1 MILQIDISSDQILS
15 LNPYSPMIWG
25 FVIFILISAIIYFYK
40 QTEKKQE
47 YIDRLIDKTHSI
59 SEIVTEKLSDIKNH
73 NESKD
78 SAIITA
84 LEDIKRRLE
93 NLKI

>member
-1 MILQIDISSDQILS
+1 MVLQIDISSDQVLA

-25 FVIFILISAIIYFYK
+25 FVIFLLLSAIVYFYK

-78 SAIITA
+78 AAIITA

-93 NLKI
+93 NFKI

>member
-1 MILQIDISSDQILS
+1 MILQAELSSDQILS

-25 FVIFILISAIIYFYK
+25 FVIFLLLSAIVYFYK

-78 SAIITA
+78 AAIITA

-93 NLKI
+93 NFKL

>member
-1 MILQIDISSDQILS
+1 MTLQAELSSDQILS

-25 FVIFILISAIIYFYK
+25 FVIFLLLSAIIYFYK

-78 SAIITA
+78 AAIITA

-93 NLKI
+93 NFKV

>member
-1 MILQIDISSDQILS
+1 MTLQAELSSDQILS
-15 LNPYSPMIWG
+15 LNPYSPMIRG
-25 FVIFILISAIIYFYK
+25 FVIFLLLSAIIYFYK

-78 SAIITA
+78 AAIITA

-93 NLKI
+93 NFKL

>member
-1 MILQIDISSDQILS
+1 MILQAELSSDQILS

-25 FVIFILISAIIYFYK
+25 FVIFLLLSAIVYFYK

-78 SAIITA
+78 AAIITA

-93 NLKI
+93 NFKV

>member
-1 MILQIDISSDQILS
+1 MILQAELSSDQILS

-25 FVIFILISAIIYFYK
+25 FVIFLLLSAIIYFYK

-78 SAIITA
+78 AAIITA

-93 NLKI
+93 NFKV

>member
-1 MILQIDISSDQILS
+1 MTLQAELSSDQILS

-25 FVIFILISAIIYFYK
+25 FVIFLLLSAIIYFYK

-78 SAIITA
+78 AAIITA

-93 NLKI
+93 NFKL

>member
-1 MILQIDISSDQILS
+1 MTLQAELSSDQILS

-25 FVIFILISAIIYFYK
+25 FVIFLLLSAIIYFYK

-47 YIDRLIDKTHSI
+47 YIDRLIDKTHTI

-78 SAIITA
+78 AAIITA

-93 NLKI
+93 NFKV

>member
-1 MILQIDISSDQILS
+1 MTLQAELSSDQILS
-15 LNPYSPMIWG
+15 LNPSSPMIWG
-25 FVIFILISAIIYFYK
+25 FVIFLLLSAIIYFYK

-78 SAIITA
+78 AAIITV
-84 LEDIKRRLE
+84 LEDIKRRLD
-93 NLKI
+93 NFKL

>member
-1 MILQIDISSDQILS
+1 MILQAELSSDQILS

-25 FVIFILISAIIYFYK
+25 FVIFLLMSAIVYFYK

-78 SAIITA
+78 AAIITA

-93 NLKI
+93 NFKL

>member
-1 MILQIDISSDQILS
+1 MILQAELSSDQILS

-25 FVIFILISAIIYFYK
+25 FVIFLLMSAIVYFYK

-78 SAIITA
+78 AAIITA

-93 NLKI
+93 NFKT

>member
-25 FVIFILISAIIYFYK
+25 FVVFLLLSAIVYFYK

-59 SEIVTEKLSDIKNH
+59 SEIVSEKLSDIKNH

>member
-1 MILQIDISSDQILS
+1 MVLQIDISSDQVLA

-25 FVIFILISAIIYFYK
+25 FVILLLLSAIVYFYK

-78 SAIITA
+78 AAIITA

-93 NLKI
+93 NFKI

>member
-1 MILQIDISSDQILS
+1 MTLQAELSSDQILS

-25 FVIFILISAIIYFYK
+25 FVIFLLLSAIVYFYK

-78 SAIITA
+78 AAIITA

-93 NLKI
+93 NFKL

>member
-1 MILQIDISSDQILS
+1 MILQIDISSDQILN

-25 FVIFILISAIIYFYK
+25 FVIFLLLSAIIYFYK

-59 SEIVTEKLSDIKNH
+59 SDIITEKLSDIKNH

-78 SAIITA
+78 AAIITA

-93 NLKI
+93 NFKM

>member
-1 MILQIDISSDQILS
+1 MILQIDISRDQVLA

-25 FVIFILISAIIYFYK
+25 FVILLLISAIVYFYK

-78 SAIITA
+78 AAIITA

-93 NLKI
+93 NFKI

>member
-1 MILQIDISSDQILS
+1 MVLQLDISSDQVLA

-25 FVIFILISAIIYFYK
+25 FVILLLISAIVYFYK

-78 SAIITA
+78 AAIITA

-93 NLKI
+93 NFKI